1 MLYFIGFE
9 TNNFYIFFIKMI
21 VILNHSY
28 SFKNKEPPTVTKNG
42 DTVAQQCFV
51 KLKISKQMSKPFW
64 YWHSS
69 NTTV

>member
-1 MLYFIGFE
+1 
-9 TNNFYIFFIKMI
+9 MI

-51 KLKISKQMSKPFW
+51 KLKISKQMSQPFW

>member
-1 MLYFIGFE
+1 
-9 TNNFYIFFIKMI
+9 MI

-28 SFKNKEPPTVTKNG
+28 SFKNKETPTVTKNG